1 MRGTRGSWLAFVFIP
16 LLLVG
21 IAASLWLI
29 VRGAWGLIFPG
40 SDQARTRGTPKDGT
54 KRGMISS

>member
-1 MRGTRGSWLAFVFIP
+1 MHGNRGSWLAFVFIP

-29 VRGAWGLIFPG
+29 VRGALGLIFPG
-40 SDQARTRGTPKDGT
+40 SDQGRTSKTTKEGT
-54 KRGMISS
+54 SSR